1 MFSLVHSTSRQ
12 ETKGPQKGLSRSQK
26 DGPSAGARRIGPQHP
41 DHLDSQKVR
50 ICLYWQKRWVWRLK
64 GRQSMGNDGQVR
76 YNTIHRWYSTLCN
89 LKSLNM
95 VQTSLH
101 SFSSIN
107 SPILNTDVNKH
118 ILLLTYRSN
127 SVTLAKNINRQK
139 FSRDLSTDYYSVVDI
154 WKYNYST
161 ASQAVLVVR
170 GSSSSISYICM
181 SGCCYIII
189 LDMRIPF

>member
-1 MFSLVHSTSRQ
+1 MLVWYILLLDRRP
-12 ETKGPQKGLSRSQK
+12 KAPKRA
-26 DGPSAGARRIGPQHP
+26 SAGARRIGPQHP

-50 ICLYWQKRWVWRLK
+50 ICLYLQRIWVWRLR
-64 GRQSMGNDGQVR
+64 GRQSIGNDGQVR

-101 SFSSIN
+101 SFSSI
-107 SPILNTDVNKH
+107 
-118 ILLLTYRSN
+118 N